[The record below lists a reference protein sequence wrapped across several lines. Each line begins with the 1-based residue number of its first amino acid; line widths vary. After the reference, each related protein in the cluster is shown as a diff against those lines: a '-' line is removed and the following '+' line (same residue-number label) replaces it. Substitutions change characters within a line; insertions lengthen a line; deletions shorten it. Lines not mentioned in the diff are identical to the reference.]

1 MSPNSSVADLR
12 LPALAGLL
20 VLSAGV
26 SGCSG
31 TTGPAP
37 EPEGEAISCAIGTAS
52 EFAETCTVERE
63 HVDGHLTLVIHHEDG
78 GFRRLTVMTDGS
90 GVIAADGADPARII
104 VYDGQI
110 EVAVGTDRY
119 ILPATISG
127 SNAQ

>member
-1 MSPNSSVADLR
+1 LR

-20 VLSAGV
+20 VLSA
-26 SGCSG
+26 CSG
-31 TTGPAP
+31 GTGAAP
-37 EPEGEAISCAIGTAS
+37 EPEGEMISCAIGTAS

-63 HVDGHLTLVIHHEDG
+63 QVDGHLALVIHHEDG

-90 GVIAADGADPARII
+90 GVIASDGADPARIT

-110 EVAVGTDRY
+110 EVAVGMDRY

-127 SNAQ
+127 SDAQ